1 MMNYA
6 ESYFI
11 TNFFLLCIS
20 ILMFIVSIRR
30 FKQHVRVSV
39 LVMSIVSVTLLMSV
53 VDVLMAYTK
62 EQVNVPA
69 TTVLSFFSYI
79 LKPITLVLFILL
91 SGEVTKPKWIY
102 LLIVPTILVIVI
114 YLGMFVPD
122 LRQYIVVF
130 KIGDNGIY
138 FSGGAFRFTAH
149 VVCALYL
156 IYLLYVS
163 IKKIR
168 ARHFSQA
175 IDLIVCTILIITA
188 TSIETWANP
197 DNQIFLLNTTIAICV
212 TIYYMFLYSESY
224 SHDALTGLFNR
235 AVYFVD
241 LKRMNKNITGL
252 IQFDMNGLK
261 YINDT
266 YGHQKGDEALMSIG
280 TALRNHCDK
289 YMYAYRLGGDEFVIL
304 AINASKER
312 IEEFIKSVK
321 DEIQEK
327 GYNCAVGYAYCEHKD
342 DTCMN
347 ELFKIAENNMY
358 KDKERFYKESKVE
371 RRKV

>member
-62 EQVNVPA
+62 EQVNVTA

-130 KIGDNGIY
+130 KIDENGVY
-138 FSGGAFRFTAH
+138 FSGGPFRFTAH

-163 IKKIR
+163 VKKIR
-168 ARHFSQA
+168 ARHFS
-175 IDLIVCTILIITA
+175 
-188 TSIETWANP
+188 E
-197 DNQIFLLNTTIAICV
+197 
-212 TIYYMFLYSESY
+212 
-224 SHDALTGLFNR
+224 
-235 AVYFVD
+235 
-241 LKRMNKNITGL
+241 
-252 IQFDMNGLK
+252 
-261 YINDT
+261 
-266 YGHQKGDEALMSIG
+266 
-280 TALRNHCDK
+280 
-289 YMYAYRLGGDEFVIL
+289 
-304 AINASKER
+304 
-312 IEEFIKSVK
+312 
-321 DEIQEK
+321 
-327 GYNCAVGYAYCEHKD
+327 
-342 DTCMN
+342 
-347 ELFKIAENNMY
+347 
-358 KDKERFYKESKVE
+358 
-371 RRKV
+371 